1 MLFRERQELLLP
13 FREGDKSALEAVYR
27 RYVRL
32 VETVL
37 REGTR
42 VGQSRVFTNDVEV
55 QKDLVHDVFA
65 RAFSV
70 RARMGYD
77 GIREYRPYLLT
88 IARNVLVDW
97 ARKRRETL
105 PGNIDALIDGM
116 VVETAE
122 PWADPKTMRVVEAY
136 IAQLPDELRRLHTLR
151 YDDGL
156 SQDETAKLLGLTR
169 QNVRT
174 LEAKLRTGLS
184 QALANQ
190 DRAKAVG

>member
-1 MLFRERQELLLP
+1 MLFRERKELLVP

-42 VGQSRVFTNDVEV
+42 VGQSRVFTNDVEA

-70 RARMGYD
+70 RARMGFD

-88 IARNVLVDW
+88 ITRNVLVDW
-97 ARKRRETL
+97 ARKRKETL
-105 PGNIDALIDGM
+105 PGNVDALIDRM
-116 VVETAE
+116 EVESTE
-122 PWADPKTMRVVEAY
+122 PWADAQTMRVVETY
-136 IAQLPDELRRLHTLR
+136 IAGLPEDLRRLHTLR
-151 YDDGL
+151 YDQGL
-156 SQDETAKLLGLTR
+156 SQDETGKVLGLTR

-174 LEAKLRTGLS
+174 LEAKLRSGLS
-184 QALANQ
+184 AALANQ
-190 DRAKAVG
+190 DRPKAVG

>member
-1 MLFRERQELLLP
+1 VLFRERPELLVP

-42 VGQSRVFTNDVEV
+42 VGMSRVFTNDLEA
-55 QKDLVHDVFA
+55 QKDLVQDVFA
-65 RAFSV
+65 RAFGV

-97 ARKRRETL
+97 ARKRKETL
-105 PGNIDALIDGM
+105 PGNIDVLSDAM
-116 VVETAE
+116 VTQAEE
-122 PWADPKTMRVVEAY
+122 PWADARTMRVVEAY
-136 IAQLPDELRRLHTLR
+136 LAGLPDDLRRLHALR
-151 YDDGL
+151 YDEGL
-156 SQDETAKLLGLTR
+156 SQDETGKALGLTR

-190 DRAKAVG
+190 DRPKAVG